1 MRIKSLLVAMVAGTV
16 VVGGPGIAG
25 AQPVRELYQ
34 RALGKDEALRTA
46 VAAGDRSPE
55 PKEFR
60 DTIVA
65 YELVV
70 RRYPKSGYC
79 DDALLKGAA
88 LARLANERFGDSRDK
103 RTAVR
108 LLKTLVD
115 RYPTS
120 PLVAGARAEIDRLDP
135 FSQAAGPM
143 PHSPATLGAGGAP
156 AVRPSAGAPP
166 EAPTAAAPQAEA
178 VVLRSITRTVLP
190 GTIRI
195 SLELDREILF
205 DQARID
211 NPSRVFVDLRGTTP
225 APKLVDAVFN
235 YTGDLVKQIRVGRH
249 PGRTTRVVMD
259 AEGVVRYSV
268 FTLYQPFRLVIDC
281 ERPTHP
287 STAAP
292 PPPPSSVPKPVVT
305 FLPSRTTP
313 RVEVL
318 ARVGLPTVASR
329 RLEMPPAP
337 GLVTTEMLLDSPP
350 PIQAK
355 ATAPPSATPPSIPSA
370 NRRGGYS
377 LARQLG
383 LGVSRIVIDP
393 GHGGHDP
400 GAKIKGLTEA
410 DIALDIGL
418 RLSKLLGKEPG
429 VEVVLTRKRNVF
441 VPLEQRTAIANRE
454 NADMFVSIHV
464 NANANPS
471 AHGIE
476 TFFLNFASNPEAAAV
491 AARENTVSGQSM
503 HNLNDIVKAIALNNK
518 LDESRDLA
526 TQVQDAMV
534 ARAKTSNKT
543 VRDLGVKQAP
553 FVVLVGASMPSVLAE
568 VSFITNRQEAQLL
581 KTTAYRQ
588 RLAEALLDGI
598 RKYQRSLKGTQTTAP
613 Q

>member
-1 MRIKSLLVAMVAGTV
+1 MRIKSLLVAMVAGAV
-16 VVGGPGIAG
+16 LLGGPGIAG
-25 AQPVRELYQ
+25 AQPVREIYQ

-46 VAAGDRSPE
+46 VAAGDRSPT

-70 RRYPKSGYC
+70 RRYPKSGYS
-79 DDALLKGAA
+79 DDALLKAAA

-108 LLKTLVD
+108 LLKALVD
-115 RYPTS
+115 QYPTS
-120 PLVAGARAEIDRLDP
+120 SLVAGARAELERLDP
-135 FSQAAGPM
+135 LSQSRGPM
-143 PHSPATLGAGGAP
+143 PHSPATLGAGSVP
-156 AVRPSAGAPP
+156 AMRPSAAGPTEAPP
-166 EAPTAAAPQAEA
+166 AVAPAADA

-205 DQARID
+205 EQARIE
-211 NPSRVFVDLRGTTP
+211 NPSRVFVDLRSTTP
-225 APKLVDAVFN
+225 APKLVDAVFS
-235 YTGDLVKQIRVGRH
+235 YTDDLVKQIRVGRH

-259 AEGVVRYSV
+259 AEGVARYSV

-281 ERPTHP
+281 ERTTEP

-292 PPPPSSVPKPVVT
+292 PAPPPSMPNPVVAV
-305 FLPSRTTP
+305 LPSRTIP

-318 ARVGLPTVASR
+318 ARVGLPDVAPR
-329 RLEMPPAP
+329 RIERPAVP
-337 GLVTTEMLLDSPP
+337 ELVTTEMLLDTPP
-350 PIQAK
+350 PIPARP
-355 ATAPPSATPPSIPSA
+355 TAPPSASAPSLPSA

-393 GHGGHDP
+393 GHGGRDP

-410 DIALDIGL
+410 DVALDIAL
-418 RLSKLLGKEPG
+418 RLSKLLDKAPG

-454 NADMFVSIHV
+454 HADMFVSIHI
-464 NANANPS
+464 NANSNPN
-471 AHGIE
+471 ARGIE

-503 HNLNDIVKAIALNNK
+503 HALNDIVKAIALNNK

-534 ARAKTSNKT
+534 ARIRSSNKT

-553 FVVLVGASMPSVLAE
+553 FVVLVGASMPSILAE
-568 VSFITNRQEAQLL
+568 VSFITNKQEAQLL

-588 RLAEALLDGI
+588 RLAEALLEGI
-598 RKYQRSLKGTQTTAP
+598 RKYQRSLKGAQTTAP